1 MNYFRRLISVSFIV
15 NVICLSSAHAVLV
28 DFEEQYTGPD
38 APTTI
43 ENNFIAAD
51 PSDPIQNTSSPLI
64 EFAGGAINFSGGV
77 ILKDPLSALA
87 TPIIGDGGSIYYGSA
102 FSPTT
107 SLDTTGYVNPITIDV
122 IDPNANFTSVSGVLI
137 NGLNTNAPENVAMAL
152 ASYVVSFFSGTT
164 LLGIHSTGDVPFTD
178 GATTISFG
186 FDTSSL
192 MGALMSAA
200 ITRVEITAADVDLD
214 STDSIIQNEFDFLLA
229 SVSFDQGMSPV
240 PLPAALPLFIS
251 AMLGGFFIAR
261 PKKSS
266 DKNIG

>member
-1 MNYFRRLISVSFIV
+1 MKFCQLILVTFIV
-15 NVICLSSAHAVLV
+15 NTICSSNAYAVLV
-28 DFEEQYTGPD
+28 DFEAQYTGPT

-43 ENNFIAAD
+43 ESTFIAAD

-64 EFAGGAINFSGGV
+64 EFAGGAVNFSGGV
-77 ILKDPLSALA
+77 ILRDPLSAMA

-107 SLDTTGYVNPITIDV
+107 SIGTTGYVNPITID
-122 IDPNANFTSVSGVLI
+122 IDPNANFSSVSGVLI
-137 NGLNTNAPENVAMAL
+137 NGLNTNAPENEAMVL
-152 ASYVVSFFSGTT
+152 ASYVVSFFNGAT
-164 LLGIHSTGDVPFTD
+164 LLGTDSTGDVPFTD

-192 MGALMSAA
+192 MGALMGAA
-200 ITRVEITAADVDLD
+200 ITQVLITAADVDLD
-214 STDSIIQNEFDFLLA
+214 STDMIVQNEFDFLLA
-229 SVSFDQGMSPV
+229 SVSFDGGMSPV